1 MIHIDRY
8 RFNQLHTR
16 AIRGGTPL
24 RHACWSLW
32 ELPSSRLK
40 REPAPRHAPVAKGYR
55 KGDETRRRI
64 LEAALKE
71 FGEAGIAGAT
81 TRRIAHEAAV
91 NLPALTYY
99 FGGKEGLY
107 LACAR
112 EIVAQYQAHMLAML
126 SSIQD
131 SLDQAA
137 TPATAR
143 AHLKSVLDALVDLQI
158 GRHQSD
164 IWMSFV
170 LREIAEE
177 GPAFGLLF
185 EQLWAPG
192 VDLIADLIRRITGE
206 AHASTRPQ
214 LQALLLVSSLSAFS
228 LARPIALKYL
238 GWSDLD
244 AGGIGDI
251 KAVLARQVDDIASG
265 A

>member
-1 MIHIDRY
+1 
-8 RFNQLHTR
+8 
-16 AIRGGTPL
+16 
-24 RHACWSLW
+24 
-32 ELPSSRLK
+32 LPSPRLK
-40 REPAPRHAPVAKGYR
+40 RETARRRAPIAKGYR
-55 KGDETRRRI
+55 KGEETRRRI
-64 LEAALKE
+64 LETALKE
-71 FGEAGIAGAT
+71 FGAAGIAGAT
-81 TRRIAHEAAV
+81 TRKIAHEAAV
-91 NLPALTYY
+91 NLPALKYY

-112 EIVAQYQAHMLAML
+112 EIVAEYQAHMLVML
-126 SSIQD
+126 SGVRT
-131 SLDQAA
+131 SLDEGAPAA
-137 TPATAR
+137 KAR
-143 AHLKSVLDALVDLQI
+143 EHLKAVLDALVDLQI

-192 VDLIADLIRRITGE
+192 VDLIAKLIGRITADAPG
-206 AHASTRPQ
+206 STRPR

-238 GWSDLD
+238 GWTELGA
-244 AGGIGDI
+244 AGVGDI
-251 KAVLARQVDDIASG
+251 KAVLARQIDEIA